1 MSSGGKGNSMR
12 DQLKSAWRQTG
23 VKPKA
28 LEELVEMPSSC
39 FHVWKMFIDLN
50 NARGSNGFGV
60 NPISY
65 TEIYSYCKL
74 HTIDIDEWE
83 LDLIK
88 EFDKTVLDIYA
99 EQQEQKAAAAKSK

>member
-1 MSSGGKGNSMR
+1 MSTGNKGNSLR
-12 DQLKSAWRQTG
+12 DQLMNAWRQTG

-28 LEELVEMPSSC
+28 LEELAEMPQSC
-39 FHVWKMFIDLN
+39 FHVWKMFIEMN

-74 HTIDIDEWE
+74 HVLDIDEWE

-88 EFDKTVLDIYA
+88 MFDKTVLDIYA
-99 EQQEQKAAAAKSK
+99 EQQEQNANKTKNK

>member
-12 DQLKSAWRQTG
+12 DQLMSAWRQTG

-28 LEELVEMPSSC
+28 LDELVEMPSSC
-39 FHVWKMFIDLN
+39 FHVWKMFIELN

-74 HTIDIDEWE
+74 HAIDIDEWE

-88 EFDKTVLDIYA
+88 EFDKTVLEIYA
-99 EQQEQKAAAAKSK
+99 EQQKPKPGENKNK